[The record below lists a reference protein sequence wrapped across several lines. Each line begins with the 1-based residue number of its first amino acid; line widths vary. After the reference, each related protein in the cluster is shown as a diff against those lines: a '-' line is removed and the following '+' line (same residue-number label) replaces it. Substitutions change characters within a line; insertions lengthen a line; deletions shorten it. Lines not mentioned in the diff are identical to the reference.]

1 MSLDAAAAI
10 PMPLVHTVE
19 LNAGIVDTDSGAQ
32 LYADWMWAPSSFDRA
47 AVDRL
52 SRLWL
57 QALAGICAHVR
68 AGGGG
73 LTPSDIAPAR
83 LTQPQI
89 DELQR
94 HYAIADVLPL
104 TPLQRGLLFHA
115 GTVQGGDDVYAVQMQ
130 LTLSGELD
138 PDRLHQAV
146 QTVVDRHPN
155 LVAWFCDHFEEPVQI
170 IPAAP
175 VAPWSYV
182 DLSAGP
188 DAERDV
194 EAQIQR
200 VCAAEHVAVSDLA
213 REPGCGWR

>member
-1 MSLDAAAAI
+1 
-10 PMPLVHTVE
+10 
-19 LNAGIVDTDSGAQ
+19 
-32 LYADWMWAPSSFDRA
+32 
-47 AVDRL
+47 
-52 SRLWL
+52 
-57 QALAGICAHVR
+57 
-68 AGGGG
+68 
-73 LTPSDIAPAR
+73 
-83 LTQPQI
+83 
-89 DELQR
+89 
-94 HYAIADVLPL
+94 
-104 TPLQRGLLFHA
+104 
-115 GTVQGGDDVYAVQMQ
+115 MQ

-155 LVAWFCDHFEEPVQI
+155 LVAWFCDHFGTGANHPRR
-170 IPAAP
+170 P